1 MNDNELLA
9 KIAQQLQDHVERYDR
24 DYQEN
29 KERFGEDREERRKW
43 RDNIDERFEGIE
55 KRIEPIVLSHQII
68 MKGGSWIVA
77 AVGTG
82 FAAFK
87 SWIFVKDHLTK

>member
-1 MNDNELLA
+1 MNENELLA

-43 RDNIDERFEGIE
+43 REGIDERFEGIE
-55 KRIEPIVLSHQII
+55 KRIAPIVLSHQIVV
-68 MKGGSWIVA
+68 KGGTWVVA
-77 AVGTG
+77 SVGSVLG
-82 FAAFK
+82 LVKGWF
-87 SWIFVKDHLTK
+87 FVKDHLK